1 MRERGRMRY
10 RIAAGVVGA
19 ALLAGGFMISLA
31 LATPSTK
38 GRVPAG
44 RAMARGLDKIDHIVF
59 IIKENHSFDNY
70 FGRFPGA
77 DGAAT
82 GRTSTGAV
90 VPLAEAPD
98 QVYPDIGH
106 SAKAADLAYDDGRM
120 DYFDRIAGAVTLGVD
135 HSYVQ
140 MWPRD

>member
-10 RIAAGVVGA
+10 RMAAGVVGA
-19 ALLAGGFMISLA
+19 ALIAGGFLISHA
-31 LATPSTK
+31 LATPSTT

-59 IIKENHSFDNY
+59 IIKENRSFDSY

-77 DGAAT
+77 DGATT

-98 QVYPDIGH
+98 QVSPDISH
-106 SAKAADLAYDDGRM
+106 SPADAGLAYDDGRM
-120 DYFDRIAGAVTLGVD
+120 DNFDRLTGAQTLGVD
-135 HSYVQ
+135 
-140 MWPRD
+140 